1 MLQISEELLSALKML
16 CAMQGGKD
24 HPWYPIKGICDVLA
38 ARLLRNM
45 GFVRLEYFGD
55 TDYNMQ
61 AHDSARAYVE
71 LLKVIEIL
79 RAKVDALQVPE
90 EKQRSDE
97 VDGSEK
103 HFVHLLRKG
112 RNRP

>member
-45 GFVRLEYFGD
+45 GFVRLEYQGPD
-55 TDYNMQ
+55 AEIHME
-61 AHDSARAYVE
+61 AHDSARVYIEA
-71 LLKVIEIL
+71 LKVIETL
-79 RAKVDALQVPE
+79 RAKVDALLGSE
-90 EKQRSDE
+90 DE
-97 VDGSEK
+97 VICRWLEGTARVNK
-103 HFVHLLRKG
+103 VM
-112 RNRP
+112 RP